1 MTKIRF
7 ITAAGNIDR
16 EASVAKKLGKASEYE
31 LVLRCVERAEFLAA
45 IRGARIDIALVVGTP
60 RWMDRAT
67 LAEATENQ
75 VRTIGL
81 ANDPLEAES
90 LRRLGVELAPP
101 DASIAEVVRSQ
112 PTETVPMVREPEPSR
127 RGRLIAVWGPKGSP
141 GRSTVAGEL
150 ATEIARSEP
159 RTVLV
164 DADTYGGD
172 LAQMFAVVEE
182 LPTIVWAAQA
192 AADERLDEE
201 MLRQLLRR
209 TGPDGPILL
218 PGINRAEL
226 WTDISKFGWAQLL
239 KFLGRTFPFSV
250 VDVGFGLEFDDRVQ
264 HDRDRVA
271 RHTIA
276 VADHVVA
283 VCRAD
288 PVGLKTFL
296 WSVER
301 LKEIRDLDDIFVV
314 VNKVSPGE
322 IDEVRFL
329 LKRHLGKRPIAWMP
343 FRPGEA
349 RQALDRGTTISAV
362 RPTGEIGEAIRE
374 LAGAVGAAIPA
385 RGLLT
390 RLAGRS

>member
-16 EASVAKKLGKASEYE
+16 EASVAKELGKASEYE
-31 LVLRCVERAEFLAA
+31 LILRCVERTEFLAA
-45 IRGARIDIALVVGTP
+45 VRGARIDIALVVGAP

-67 LAEATENQ
+67 LAEAAENE
-75 VRTIGL
+75 VRTVGI

-90 LRRLGVELAPP
+90 LRRMGIELASP
-101 DASIAEVVRSQ
+101 DSSIAEVIRSE
-112 PTETVPMVREPEPSR
+112 PAATAPIIREPEPSH

-141 GRSTVAGEL
+141 GRSTVAAEL
-150 ATEIARSEP
+150 AAEVARSEP
-159 RTVLV
+159 GTILV

-192 AADERLDEE
+192 AADGRLDEE
-201 MLRQLLRR
+201 MLRELLRR
-209 TGPDGPILL
+209 TSPDGPVVL

-226 WTDISKFGWAQLL
+226 WTDISKFGWSQLL
-239 KFLGRTFPFSV
+239 KFCARTFSFSV
-250 VDVGFGLEFDDRVQ
+250 VDVGFGLEFDERVQ

-276 VADHVVA
+276 AADHVVA

-288 PVGLKTFL
+288 PVGLKNFL

-301 LKEIRDLDDIFVV
+301 LKEIRDLDDVFVV
-314 VNKVSPGE
+314 VNRVVPGE
-322 IDEVRFL
+322 ADEVRFL
-329 LKRHLGKRPIAWMP
+329 LKRHLGKRPVTWLS
-343 FRPGEA
+343 FRPNEA
-349 RQALDRGTTISAV
+349 RQALDRGTTISSV
-362 RPTGEIGEAIRE
+362 RPSGDFCEGIRE
-374 LAGAVGAAIPA
+374 LAGAVGAAVPA

>member
-1 MTKIRF
+1 M
-7 ITAAGNIDR
+7 
-16 EASVAKKLGKASEYE
+16 AS
-31 LVLRCVERAEFLAA
+31 
-45 IRGARIDIALVVGTP
+45 
-60 RWMDRAT
+60 
-67 LAEATENQ
+67 
-75 VRTIGL
+75 
-81 ANDPLEAES
+81 
-90 LRRLGVELAPP
+90 P
-101 DASIAEVVRSQ
+101 DASIAESIRSQ
-112 PTETVPMVREPEPSR
+112 PTETTPTLCEPDPSQQ
-127 RGRLIAVWGPKGSP
+127 GRLIAVWGPKGSP
-141 GRSTVAGEL
+141 GRSTVACEL
-150 ATEIARSEP
+150 AAEIARSEP
-159 RTVLV
+159 GTLLV

-209 TGPDGPILL
+209 TAPDGPVLL

-226 WTDISKFGWAQLL
+226 WTDISKYGWSQLL
-239 KFLGRTFPFSV
+239 KFCARTFSFSI

-271 RHTIA
+271 RHTIG

-288 PVGLKTFL
+288 PVGLKNFL

-301 LKEIRDLDDIFVV
+301 LKEIRDLDDVFVV
-314 VNKVSPGE
+314 VNRVGPGE

-329 LKRHLGKRPIAWMP
+329 LKRHLGKRPIAWLP
-343 FRPGEA
+343 FRPLEA
-349 RQALDRGTTISAV
+349 RQALDRGTTVSAV
-362 RPTGEIGEAIRE
+362 RPNGDIGESIRA

-385 RGLLT
+385 RGLLM
-390 RLAGRS
+390 RLAGRT